1 MQIRNGRTVRYAVT
15 LATLLVIAITQLV
28 GMAQPQTA
36 KAAGP
41 QITVAVDSPS
51 TGHITYDVAGNSAS
65 TNDVLVKPGDPNLYW
80 SVAFNDPTITN
91 VRVVETDSGLAADY
105 APGGQPIRWGFAPR
119 GTPYV
124 IGFFPQTSGGTETG
138 EVVYVRAFAV
148 APILT
153 ATPNSVVANG
163 PQVQIQ
169 TGFVPAATASY
180 EYRPMAPGNLSFI
193 GTTQVG
199 IPYKYTLPG
208 KYVPEVDFKNAA
220 GQVIASATANAVIV
234 RFASPHILCDQ
245 NNPKVGQSNRCSLA
259 GADYAQGSNIIWS
272 WSDHNG
278 AHTFNSAQAYRQGQ
292 QASPNTFDWTADFA
306 ESFDLSVKMEYT
318 DGSSFFEVASA
329 VTNIDVQP
337 AAVLNPSVTISL
349 PASANENQQVTIHI
363 VASDVLTG
371 AYAINLTGLPGVGS
385 YNPVADGNVIKV
397 RTGNKVSMDIPF
409 AFSPAGDY
417 SVKASLDAVI
427 NGNWASGVSSAQA
440 PIHVTAQQTDPGTN
454 LKPVIKINVPSHAT
468 INVTTTVSIDVTGI
482 GNPQAEN
489 AVRLLGLPSGE
500 YNVTLAASRGQVM
513 TQTIENGI
521 RYLIPFKFS
530 QTGQL
535 SLNAQLDVV
544 ENGAWKP
551 NAATT
556 QAFITISMNTI
567 FLPIT
572 KVPPTQISVAVNPSP
587 ARISAPMV
595 LQVNLSNGYSYHG
608 NPGDDSADQVI
619 WHVEKLVNGSWV
631 TVLDF
636 NSTLAVKNGQQQ
648 SPLTISFWPETKSQF
663 RFTVHIDRV
672 SGGSWGTTA
681 QGDGAFTVT
690 QN

>member
-1 MQIRNGRTVRYAVT
+1 MMLMVSSLSG
-15 LATLLVIAITQLV
+15 LIA
-28 GMAQPQTA
+28 PKTA

-80 SVAFNDPTITN
+80 SVAFNDPTIMN
-91 VRVVETDSGLAADY
+91 VRVVETDSGLAADS
-105 APGGQPIRWGFAPR
+105 APGGQRIRWGFAPR
-119 GTPYV
+119 ATPYV
-124 IGFFPQTSGGTETG
+124 IGFFPQTAGGVETG

-163 PQVQIQ
+163 PTVQIQ
-169 TGFVPAATASY
+169 AAFIPAATASY
-180 EYRPMAPGNLSFI
+180 EFRPMAPSNMSFI

-234 RFASPHILCDQ
+234 RFALPHILCDQ

-329 VTNIDVQP
+329 TTNIDVQP
-337 AAVLNPSVTISL
+337 AQQLNPSVTISL
-349 PASANENQQVTIHI
+349 PAQANENQQVTIHI

-371 AYAINLTGLPGVGS
+371 AYAINVTGLPGVGS
-385 YNPVADGNVIKV
+385 YNPIIDANVIKT
-397 RTGNKVSMDIPF
+397 RQGNKVSMDIPF

-417 SVKASLDAVI
+417 QIKASLDAVV
-427 NGNWASGVSSAQA
+427 NGSWASGVSSAQA
-440 PIHVTAQQTDPGTN
+440 PIHIVGQTTNPGDSF
-454 LKPVIKINVPSHAT
+454 KPVVKVIANDSTLNVETT
-468 INVTTTVSIDVTGI
+468 IRIEATGI
-482 GNPQAEN
+482 LTHEYAI
-489 AVRLLGLPSGE
+489 RLLGLPG
-500 YNVTLAASRGQVM
+500 AAQ
-513 TQTIENGI
+513 
-521 RYLIPFKFS
+521 
-530 QTGQL
+530 
-535 SLNAQLDVV
+535 
-544 ENGAWKP
+544 
-551 NAATT
+551 
-556 QAFITISMNTI
+556 
-567 FLPIT
+567 
-572 KVPPTQISVAVNPSP
+572 
-587 ARISAPMV
+587 
-595 LQVNLSNGYSYHG
+595 
-608 NPGDDSADQVI
+608 
-619 WHVEKLVNGSWV
+619 V
-631 TVLDF
+631 TVSACSCVVRLP
-636 NSTLAVKNGQQQ
+636 S
-648 SPLTISFWPETKSQF
+648 
-663 RFTVHIDRV
+663 
-672 SGGSWGTTA
+672 
-681 QGDGAFTVT
+681 
-690 QN
+690 